1 MLSVL
6 GELRRFA
13 DVCAADAARFEREVR
28 AAALAADAGGGGGR
42 VCAWCAAAGCCSL
55 FALSPAY

>member
-13 DVCAADAARFEREVR
+13 DVCAADVARFEREVR
-28 AAALAADAGGGGGR
+28 AAALAADAGGR

-55 FALSPAY
+55 FASSPAY